1 MIIKSE
7 LRIIGN
13 LKWRIRRM
21 TSLRILETIIGTIE
35 LMIEV
40 ERYEDRKNI
49 SSFMTMLLRAN

>member
-49 SSFMTMLLRAN
+49 SS